1 MKAPF
6 PAVRTAWLPLL
17 TLPLLTLPLLALPP
31 SAPALTQERASSPGE
46 DVHEQMRKLIVQIE
60 KGLGHVDR
68 LLWSA
73 DARPGEGEQ
82 PGIAARLDAA
92 RDRSQRVL
100 DDIDLLLEIR
110 HHPHDGGG
118 S

>member
-6 PAVRTAWLPLL
+6 PAVRRTW
-17 TLPLLTLPLLALPP
+17 LPLLALAL
-31 SAPALTQERASSPGE
+31 SAPALAQDPAPSPTE

-60 KGLGHVDR
+60 KGLAHVDK

-73 DARPGEGEQ
+73 DDRPGEGGQ
-82 PGIAARLDAA
+82 SGIASRLAAA
-92 RDRSQRVL
+92 RDRSQKVL
-100 DDIDLLLEIR
+100 DDIDRLLEIR
-110 HHPHDGGG
+110 HHPHNGSGSGG